1 VPEPAGRSARAVALD
16 ALVRVERDGA
26 YANLVLASM
35 QSRSGLSARDR
46 AFATELVYG
55 TIRRRRSC
63 DWLVDR
69 FLSRDPDV
77 VTRSVL
83 RLGAYQLVF
92 LDTPPHAAV
101 SATVALAPGRTKGLV
116 NAVLRRVSEAPRDW
130 PDDATRMSYPD
141 WIVERLRVDL
151 GDDVAVATLDAM
163 NERAGAVQ
171 RDDGYHQ
178 DPASQW
184 VTEVVGAGQGEI
196 VVDLCAGPGGKATGM
211 AAAGATVIAVEL
223 HPARARLIAEN
234 AAALGARHL
243 PIVAADARR
252 PPLVPGRADR
262 VLVDAPCSGLGSL
275 RRRADAR
282 WRIQADD
289 VARLVTLQH
298 EVLDAAAELVRPGG
312 ELVFSVCTLTAAE
325 TIGIDDWLARTHPEL
340 EARAPKGQLATT
352 AVAHGRGRL
361 LLPQAAGTDGMFVLR
376 LEKRG
381 HG

>member
-1 VPEPAGRSARAVALD
+1 VPDHAPRSARAVALE

-35 QSRSGLSARDR
+35 LSRSDLSARDR

-55 TIRRRRSC
+55 AVRRRRSC

-77 VTRSVL
+77 VTRSAL
-83 RLGAYQLVF
+83 RLGAYQLAF

-101 SATVALAPGRTKGLV
+101 SATVTLAPGRTRGLV

-130 PDDATRMSYPD
+130 PDEATRLSYPD
-141 WIVERLRVDL
+141 WIVDQLRSDL
-151 GDDVAVATLDAM
+151 GHDVAIAALEAM

-178 DPASQW
+178 DLASQW
-184 VTEVVGAGQGEI
+184 VTEVVGAAPGEV

-211 AAAGATVIAVEL
+211 AASGATVIAVEL

-234 AAALGARHL
+234 AATLVVENL

-252 PPLVPGRADR
+252 PPMVPGRADR

-282 WRIQADD
+282 WRIAAGD
-289 VARLVTLQH
+289 VERLAALQR
-298 EVLDAAAELVRPGG
+298 ELLDAAVGLVRPGG
-312 ELVFSVCTLTAAE
+312 ELVYSVCTLTSAE
-325 TIGIDDWLARTHPEL
+325 TTGIDDWLASAHPEL
-340 EARAPKGQLATT
+340 EARLPAGELAGT
-352 AVAHGRGRL
+352 ALAHGRGRL
-361 LLPQAAGTDGMFVLR
+361 LLPQAAGTDGMFVLAAR
-376 LEKRG
+376 RAA
-381 HG
+381 

>member
-1 VPEPAGRSARAVALD
+1 MPDRPGRSARAVALE
-16 ALVRVERDGA
+16 ALIRVERDGA

-83 RLGAYQLVF
+83 RLGAYQLAF

-101 SATVALAPGRTKGLV
+101 SATVALAPGRTRGLV

-130 PDDATRMSYPD
+130 PDEATRLSYPD
-141 WIVERLRVDL
+141 WIVERLRADL
-151 GDDVAVATLDAM
+151 GDDVAIAALDAM

-178 DPASQW
+178 DLASQW
-184 VTEVVGAGQGEI
+184 VTEVVGASPGDV

-211 AAAGATVIAVEL
+211 AASGATVVAVEL

-234 AAALGARHL
+234 AATLGATHM
-243 PIVAADARR
+243 PIVAADARSPR
-252 PPLVPGRADR
+252 WLPDGPTACWSTPRARGSGR
-262 VLVDAPCSGLGSL
+262 C
-275 RRRADAR
+275 
-282 WRIQADD
+282 
-289 VARLVTLQH
+289 
-298 EVLDAAAELVRPGG
+298 
-312 ELVFSVCTLTAAE
+312 
-325 TIGIDDWLARTHPEL
+325 
-340 EARAPKGQLATT
+340 
-352 AVAHGRGRL
+352 AVAPTPAGASRPTTSTDSSRCSERSWT
-361 LLPQAAGTDGMFVLR
+361 PRSSSCAPAASWSSACAR
-376 LEKRG
+376 
-381 HG
+381 